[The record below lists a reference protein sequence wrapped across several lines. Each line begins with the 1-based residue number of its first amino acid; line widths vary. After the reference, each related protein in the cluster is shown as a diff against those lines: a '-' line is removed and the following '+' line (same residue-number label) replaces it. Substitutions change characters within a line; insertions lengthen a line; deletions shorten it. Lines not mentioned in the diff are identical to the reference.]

1 MYDWLTYDLAKLPLV
16 IKYAVSWPIFQRR
29 AQSCDHVWWQRW
41 VWVIEETIGKTKRRF
56 HVKRCLGRKT
66 LAADQFCDA
75 GQIRVE
81 TQRYI
86 FCTNSVDKYF
96 ERSSL
101 EYRCRLGGIL

>member
-1 MYDWLTYDLAKLPLV
+1 MSWRRVRWV
-16 IKYAVSWPIFQRR
+16 IKYAVRRPIFQRR
-29 AQSCDHVWWQRW
+29 AQSCDHFWWQHG
-41 VWVIEETIGKTKRRF
+41 VWMIEETIGKTKRRF
-56 HVKRCLGRKT
+56 HVKRCLGCKT
-66 LAADQFCDA
+66 LSADQFCDA

-86 FCTNSVDKYF
+86 FCTNSVDQYF